1 MYTHETQVRVRYSE
15 TDQMGFVYYGHY
27 AAYFEVGRV
36 EAIRD
41 LGLRYATLES
51 EHGILM
57 PVMNMQVRFLRP
69 AKYDELLTISTS
81 INKLP
86 DDQITFSSDILN
98 ENGKLCVAGRVTL
111 CFLQAESHDRVP
123 VPEFLVDKLRPYF
136 ETS

>member
-1 MYTHETQVRVRYSE
+1 MFTHETQFRVRYSE

-36 EAIRD
+36 EAIRS

-69 AKYDELLTISTS
+69 AKYDELLTMRTS
-81 INKLP
+81 ISKLP
-86 DDQITFSSDILN
+86 DQQITFSSDILN
-98 ENGKLCVAGRVTL
+98 EKNKLCTAGRVTL
-111 CFLQAESHDRVP
+111 CFLDADTHERVP
-123 VPEFLVDKLRPYF
+123 VPAFLVDKLRPYF
-136 ETS
+136 EET